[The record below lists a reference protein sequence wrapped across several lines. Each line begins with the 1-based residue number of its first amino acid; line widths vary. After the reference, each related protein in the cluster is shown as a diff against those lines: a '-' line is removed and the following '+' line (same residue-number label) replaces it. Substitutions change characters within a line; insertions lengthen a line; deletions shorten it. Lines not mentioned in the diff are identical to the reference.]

1 MRDGLTGA
9 DEYWS
14 GKALLFRIS
23 FSRAE
28 YRIDFGNALA
38 CVAAKVVEQAVRQ
51 SCSGQN
57 AEVVRHSVCAEFV
70 KMFRPHI
77 SSTMND
83 PSFPSDFIKKS
94 EKEEGEAPTTV
105 PDKLTLNFFLP
116 HETTMK
122 DSKVRELLQLRFQ
135 RMSNLYKSA
144 ES

>member
-1 MRDGLTGA
+1 MRHT
-9 DEYWS
+9 S
-14 GKALLFRIS
+14 TKAL
-23 FSRAE
+23 
-28 YRIDFGNALA
+28 
-38 CVAAKVVEQAVRQ
+38 
-51 SCSGQN
+51 
-57 AEVVRHSVCAEFV
+57 RHSGVVAEFV

-122 DSKVRELLQLRFQ
+122 DSKVRVCPGNSSHRHTQHNFTDACADAHRLAMLTQWDL
-135 RMSNLYKSA
+135 SLSTLVLCKPTVSA
-144 ES
+144 TQTSKPIEGSFDD